1 MELIAIDGLAGTGK
15 STLAKALAERLGLN
29 YLDTGA
35 TFRMMALAMLRSN
48 ARLEDE
54 DEVMRV
60 VDSVE
65 ISYEKGKC
73 MVNGVDVTDAIR
85 DERVSTAASKI
96 AVHPRLR
103 ERLLNWQRSWVLS
116 HGASVVEGRDTTSAV
131 FPDAAVKVYLEAD
144 AEVRAARRSEATA
157 SMIAERDKRDSER
170 KAAPLIRVP
179 EAVAI
184 DTTRLSRSEVENLV
198 ADLWERHRSKQQPI
212 GW

>member
-35 TFRMMALAMLRSN
+35 TFRMMALAALRSN
-48 ARLEDE
+48 VRLEDE
-54 DEVMRV
+54 DEIMSAI
-60 VDSVE
+60 DSVD

-73 MVNGVDVTDAIR
+73 TVNGVDVTDAIR
-85 DERVSTAASKI
+85 EEKVSAAASRI

-103 ERLLNWQRSWVLS
+103 EKLLNWQRSWVAS
-116 HGASVVEGRDTTSAV
+116 HGDSVVEGRDTTSAV

-144 AEVRAARRSEATA
+144 VEVRAARRSEATA
-157 SMIAERDKRDSER
+157 RTIADRDKRDSER

-198 ADLWERHRSKQQPI
+198 VGLWERHKS
-212 GW
+212 

>member
-1 MELIAIDGLAGTGK
+1 LELIAIDGLAGTGK
-15 STLAKALAERLGLN
+15 STLARALAERLGLD

-48 ARLEDE
+48 VRLEDE
-54 DEVMRV
+54 DEIMRV
-60 VDSVE
+60 VDSVD
-65 ISYEKGKC
+65 ISYEKGKS

-85 DERVSTAASKI
+85 DEKVSSAASKI

-103 ERLLNWQRSWVLS
+103 ERLLNWQRSWVAS

-144 AEVRAARRSEATA
+144 AKVRAARRSEATVA
-157 SMIAERDKRDSER
+157 TIAERDKRDSER
-170 KAAPLIRVP
+170 KVAPLIRVP
-179 EAVAI
+179 EAVEI

-198 ADLWERHRSKQQPI
+198 IDLWERHRSKE
-212 GW
+212 

>member
-15 STLAKALAERLGLN
+15 STLARALAERLGLD

-48 ARLEDE
+48 VRLEDE
-54 DEVMRV
+54 DEIMRV
-60 VDSVE
+60 VDSVD
-65 ISYEKGKC
+65 ISYEKGKS

-85 DERVSTAASKI
+85 DEKVSSAASKI

-103 ERLLNWQRSWVLS
+103 ERLLNWQRSWVAS

-144 AEVRAARRSEATA
+144 AKVRAARRSETTVAT
-157 SMIAERDKRDSER
+157 IAERDKRDSER
-170 KAAPLIRVP
+170 KVAPLIRVP
-179 EAVAI
+179 EAVEI

-198 ADLWERHRSKQQPI
+198 IDLWERHRSKE
-212 GW
+212 

>member
-15 STLAKALAERLGLN
+15 STLARALAERLGLD

-48 ARLEDE
+48 VRLEDE
-54 DEVMRV
+54 DEIMRV
-60 VDSVE
+60 VDSVD
-65 ISYEKGKC
+65 ISYEKGKS

-85 DERVSTAASKI
+85 DEKVSSAASKI

-103 ERLLNWQRSWVLS
+103 ERLLNWQRSWVAS

-144 AEVRAARRSEATA
+144 AKVRAARRSEATVA
-157 SMIAERDKRDSER
+157 TIAERDKRDSER
-170 KAAPLIRVP
+170 KVAPLIRVP
-179 EAVAI
+179 EAVEI

-198 ADLWERHRSKQQPI
+198 IDLWERHRSKE
-212 GW
+212 

>member
-48 ARLEDE
+48 VRLEDE
-54 DEVMRV
+54 DDVMRA

-198 ADLWERHRSKQQPI
+198 VDLWERHRSKQ
-212 GW
+212 

>member
-15 STLAKALAERLGLN
+15 STLARALAERLGLD

-48 ARLEDE
+48 VRLEDE
-54 DEVMRV
+54 DEIMRV
-60 VDSVE
+60 VDSVD
-65 ISYEKGKC
+65 ISYEKGKS

-85 DERVSTAASKI
+85 DEKVSSAASKI

-170 KAAPLIRVP
+170 KVAPLIRVP
-179 EAVAI
+179 EAVEI

-198 ADLWERHRSKQQPI
+198 IDLWERHRSKE
-212 GW
+212 